1 MKQRGLYVPND
12 FYNLIIECDA
22 IRDKIS
28 AMKIPDEFS
37 YRSYDINTKGIPFE
51 GMRDLV
57 IPYNDSVLDVD
68 NSYEQLLIL
77 KRDVVAELEV
87 QS

>member
-1 MKQRGLYVPND
+1 
-12 FYNLIIECDA
+12 
-22 IRDKIS
+22 
-28 AMKIPDEFS
+28 MKIPDEFS
-37 YRSYDINTKGIPFE
+37 YRSYDINTKGVPFE

>member
-1 MKQRGLYVPND
+1 M
-12 FYNLIIECDA
+12 IIECDA

-37 YRSYDINTKGIPFE
+37 YRSYDINTKGVRVPFE